1 MKVESVKLILDV
13 CAEAAHIEQLLPEL
27 PQGITPRC
35 VRVIEQIAKLSK
47 EHRDVRVSDI
57 SEMLD
62 VTRPGITAVLRELTE
77 MGYVTKSRDDVD
89 SRVVYVA
96 LTEKGWALYR
106 RVVEDY
112 HQHLFPIT
120 LGHRH
125 QAATSSISITGLA
138 TNTPLIISKKLIGIF
153 TMKGFPLRI
162 YTEKSFFWNSYYFSE
177 LWIFHGVMRNNS
189 QILCC

>member
-1 MKVESVKLILDV
+1 MKVESVKLVLDA

-27 PQGITPRC
+27 PRRITPRC
-35 VRVIEQIAKLSK
+35 VRVIEQIARLSQ
-47 EHRDVRVSDI
+47 ENRDVRVSDI

-77 MGYVTKSRDDVD
+77 MGYVAKSRDDVD

-112 HQHLFPIT
+112 HQHLTEVLSEIGDEGAQE
-120 LGHRH
+120 LARMIRRVK
-125 QAATSSISITGLA
+125 SLISQDTK
-138 TNTPLIISKKLIGIF
+138 N
-153 TMKGFPLRI
+153 
-162 YTEKSFFWNSYYFSE
+162 
-177 LWIFHGVMRNNS
+177 RNA
-189 QILCC
+189 

>member
-1 MKVESVKLILDV
+1 MKGESVKLILDV

-112 HQHLFPIT
+112 HQHLTEVLSVIGDEGAQE
-120 LGHRH
+120 LAQMIRCIK
-125 QAATSSISITGLA
+125 SLISQDTK
-138 TNTPLIISKKLIGIF
+138 N
-153 TMKGFPLRI
+153 
-162 YTEKSFFWNSYYFSE
+162 
-177 LWIFHGVMRNNS
+177 RNA
-189 QILCC
+189 

>member
-89 SRVVYVA
+89 SRVVLSVYLFVLGNIEFV
-96 LTEKGWALYR
+96 LTM
-106 RVVEDY
+106 
-112 HQHLFPIT
+112 
-120 LGHRH
+120 LG
-125 QAATSSISITGLA
+125 
-138 TNTPLIISKKLIGIF
+138 
-153 TMKGFPLRI
+153 
-162 YTEKSFFWNSYYFSE
+162 
-177 LWIFHGVMRNNS
+177 
-189 QILCC
+189 LCCSLEVARTSGLQSPISC